1 MPFLSNGFDK
11 LQNGSLQEHSR
22 KKGGAVMAYSAALNT
37 VYNHYLAAYAP
48 KGTTRYDTHKRSEL
62 RSIYNSIVKL
72 NKESPLYLPETSK
85 ESQSFAVGLK
95 ENARQLRNTIAS
107 LGGLNESELLNK
119 KTAYSSNSDLVEASF
134 IGDIPED
141 GTVPTYNIE
150 VTALASGQTNIGNF
164 LPSAKASAL
173 PEDTYSFD
181 VTIND
186 LSYEF
191 QYNVHDGE
199 TNREIQERLSRLI
212 TNADIGLHADLVEDG
227 QGNSALRLSSSA
239 TGIKDG
245 KSALFHVSDENTSKT
260 KGCVDYFGI
269 DSIAVSPS
277 NAEFV
282 INGEAR
288 SASSN
293 HFTIEKMFEVQ
304 LNGVSSSEK
313 DIAQIGLKA
322 DVDSLTENIS
332 NLVDGYNSF
341 IGSTS
346 VYSNTYP
353 KSNRLVGEMSHIA
366 EYYRNEFEKMGVS
379 YSENGTLAL
388 DKDALRTT
396 VLTDGGQESLN
407 TIKNFANS
415 VLQKTGQ
422 IAINPMQ
429 YVEKTIVAYKN
440 PGHNFATPYIT
451 SAYSG
456 MMFNS
461 YC

>member
-1 MPFLSNGFDK
+1 
-11 LQNGSLQEHSR
+11 
-22 KKGGAVMAYSAALNT
+22 MAYSAALNT
-37 VYNHYLAAYAP
+37 VYNHYLTAYAP

-72 NKESPLYLPETSK
+72 NKESPLYLPDTSK
-85 ESQSFAVGLK
+85 ESQIFAVGLK

-107 LGGLNESELLNK
+107 LGGLDESELLNK

-141 GTVPTYNIE
+141 GTIPSYNIE
-150 VTALASGQTNIGNF
+150 VTALASGQTNIGSF
-164 LPSAKASAL
+164 LPSSKAIAL

-199 TNREIQERLSRLI
+199 TNREVQERLSRLI
-212 TNADIGLHADLVEDG
+212 TNADIGLKADLIEDG
-227 QGNSALRLSSSA
+227 NGNSALRLSSIA
-239 TGIKDG
+239 TGIKEG
-245 KSALFHVSDENTSKT
+245 KNALFHVSDENTSKT

-277 NAEFV
+277 NAEFLL
-282 INGEAR
+282 NGEAR
-288 SASSN
+288 TASSN

-304 LNGVSSSEK
+304 LNGVSSSDQ

-332 NLVDGYNSF
+332 NLIDGYNSF
-341 IGSTS
+341 IDSASG
-346 VYSNTYP
+346 YSSAYP
-353 KSNRLVGEMSHIA
+353 KSRRLVGEMSHIA
-366 EYYRNEFEKMGVS
+366 ELYRTEFEKMGVTYDETGELS
-379 YSENGTLAL
+379 L
-388 DKDALRTT
+388 DKDTLRKTALA
-396 VLTDGGQESLN
+396 DGGGESLS
-407 TIKNFANS
+407 TIKDFANS

-422 IAINPMQ
+422 ITLNPMQ

-440 PGHNFATPYIT
+440 PGHNFATPYVT

>member
-1 MPFLSNGFDK
+1 
-11 LQNGSLQEHSR
+11 
-22 KKGGAVMAYSAALNT
+22 MAYNAALNT
-37 VYNHYLAAYAP
+37 IYNHYLTAYAP
-48 KGTTRYDTHKRSEL
+48 KSTTRYDTHKRSEL
-62 RSIYNSIVKL
+62 RSIYNSIIKL
-72 NKESPLYLPETSK
+72 NKESPLYLPDISK

-107 LGGLNESELLNK
+107 LGGLDEGNLLNK
-119 KTAYSSNSDLVEASF
+119 KTAYSSNTDLVEASF
-134 IGDIPED
+134 IGDIPKD
-141 GTVPTYNIE
+141 GTVPSYNIE
-150 VTALASGQTNIGNF
+150 VTALASGQTNIGSF
-164 LPSAKASAL
+164 LSSSKEVAL

-191 QYNVHDGE
+191 QFNVHDGE
-199 TNREIQERLSRLI
+199 TNKDVQERLSKLI
-212 TNADIGLHADLVEDG
+212 TNADIGLKADLIEDG
-227 QGNSALRLSSSA
+227 SGNSALRLSSTA
-239 TGIKDG
+239 IGIKDG
-245 KSALFHVSDENTSKT
+245 KNVLFHVSDENTSKS

-277 NAEFV
+277 NAEFLL
-282 INGEAR
+282 NGEAR
-288 SASSN
+288 TASSN

-304 LNGVSSSEK
+304 LNGISSS
-313 DIAQIGLKA
+313 DQDTAQIGLKA

-332 NLVDGYNSF
+332 NLIDGYNSF
-341 IGSTS
+341 LSSASGYGS
-346 VYSNTYP
+346 TYP
-353 KSNRLVGEMSHIA
+353 KSRRLVGEMNHIA
-366 EYYRNEFEKMGVS
+366 ELYRTEFERMGVAYDKTGVLS
-379 YSENGTLAL
+379 L
-388 DKDALRTT
+388 DKNALRKTA
-396 VLTDGGQESLN
+396 LTDDGSESLS

-422 IAINPMQ
+422 ITLNPMH

-440 PGHNFATPYIT
+440 PGHNFATPYVT

>member
-1 MPFLSNGFDK
+1 
-11 LQNGSLQEHSR
+11 
-22 KKGGAVMAYSAALNT
+22 MAYSAALNT
-37 VYNHYLAAYAP
+37 VYNHYLTTYAP
-48 KGTTRYDTHKRSEL
+48 RKSTPRYDTHKRSEL

-85 ESQSFAVGLK
+85 ESQRFAVGLK
-95 ENARQLRNTIAS
+95 ENARQLHNTIAS
-107 LGGLNESELLNK
+107 LGGIDESELLNK
-119 KTAYSSNSDLVEASF
+119 KTAYSSNPDLVEASF
-134 IGDIPED
+134 IGDVPED
-141 GTVPTYNIE
+141 GNIPSYNIE

-164 LPSAKASAL
+164 LPSSKAAVL

-191 QYNVHDGE
+191 QYNIHDGE
-199 TNREIQERLSRLI
+199 TNKEIQERLSRLI
-212 TNADIGLHADLVEDG
+212 TNADIGLQADLIEDG
-227 QGNSALRLSSSA
+227 NGNSALRLSSTA
-239 TGIKDG
+239 TGIRDNKDT
-245 KSALFHVSDENTSKT
+245 LFHVSDENTSKT

-282 INGEAR
+282 INGE
-288 SASSN
+288 SQTASSN

-304 LNGVSSSEK
+304 LNGISSS
-313 DIAQIGLKA
+313 DTDVAQIGVNA

-332 NLVDGYNSF
+332 NLFDGYNSF
-341 IGSTS
+341 IHSSSDYGSS
-346 VYSNTYP
+346 FP
-353 KSNRLVGEMSHIA
+353 KSNRLVGEMSRIA
-366 EYYRNEFEKMGVS
+366 AMYRTEFEKIGVS
-379 YSENGTLAL
+379 YNEQGSLSL
-388 DKDALRTT
+388 DKAALRETA
-396 VLTDGGQESLN
+396 LKDGGMESLGA
-407 TIKNFANS
+407 IKEFAGA

-422 IAINPMQ
+422 ITLNPMQ

-440 PGHNFATPYIT
+440 PGHNFASPYVT

>member
-1 MPFLSNGFDK
+1 M
-11 LQNGSLQEHSR
+11 
-22 KKGGAVMAYSAALNT
+22 
-37 VYNHYLAAYAP
+37 
-48 KGTTRYDTHKRSEL
+48 
-62 RSIYNSIVKL
+62 
-72 NKESPLYLPETSK
+72 
-85 ESQSFAVGLK
+85 
-95 ENARQLRNTIAS
+95 
-107 LGGLNESELLNK
+107 
-119 KTAYSSNSDLVEASF
+119 
-134 IGDIPED
+134 ED
-141 GTVPTYNIE
+141 G
-150 VTALASGQTNIGNF
+150 
-164 LPSAKASAL
+164 
-173 PEDTYSFD
+173 
-181 VTIND
+181 
-186 LSYEF
+186 
-191 QYNVHDGE
+191 H
-199 TNREIQERLSRLI
+199 
-212 TNADIGLHADLVEDG
+212 
-227 QGNSALRLSSSA
+227 GNSALRLSSSA
-239 TGIKDG
+239 TGLKDG
-245 KSALFHVSDENTSKT
+245 KSTLFHVSDENTSKT

-304 LNGVSSSEK
+304 LNGISSSDK

-332 NLVDGYNSF
+332 NLVDGYNYF
-341 IGSTS
+341 ISSTS

-379 YSENGTLAL
+379 YSENGALAL

-422 IAINPMQ
+422 IALNPMQ